1 MDTHSKGIHYPQRH
15 DPIQSL
21 TPENG
26 SRLLSRRSIY
36 LPSLDTGTDES
47 TTTTR
52 IRLESSDSRTP
63 IINLGLS
70 RVSFQIR
77 SRPPLSAQ
85 GGVFL
90 ARLPLRVFGAHV
102 PVVHSRL

>member
-1 MDTHSKGIHYPQRH
+1 MDTHSKGIHHPQRH

-21 TPENG
+21 TLENG
-26 SRLLSRRSIY
+26 SRLLPRRSIY

-47 TTTTR
+47 TTTR

-85 GGVFL
+85 GGILL

-102 PVVHSRL
+102 PVVHSGL